1 MNYFLLKI
9 VSVTTG
15 LMKILFFSLLI
26 INDQKSG
33 RTIINADFL
42 SSGYVMPFALNV
54 LIK

>member
-26 INDQKSG
+26 INDETSG

-42 SSGYVMPFALNV
+42 SSDYVVPSALNV
-54 LIK
+54 LIR